1 VINET
6 FDENHISC
14 YHLIVVKI
22 LQKESSLLRKTAEP
36 VSLSTINTPEFK
48 KMLMDMHEAI
58 LSQDDAV
65 AVAAPQIGILKRVFA
80 ISGRVFD
87 NFEIKENP
95 HPDLIFINPEIV
107 KISKD
112 KKVMTEGC
120 LSVRYLYGKIRRAS
134 RATIRAYNEKGQKI
148 ERGASG
154 LLAQIFQ
161 HEVDHLNGVLFID
174 RAKDLQNIPPEK
186 QRSSKKTEHKTED
199 KTVHEHK

>member
-1 VINET
+1 M
-6 FDENHISC
+6 
-14 YHLIVVKI
+14 VKI
-22 LQKESSLLRKTAEP
+22 LQKESPLLRKTAEP
-36 VSLSTINTPEFK
+36 VDLSTINTPEFK
-48 KMLMDMHEAI
+48 KMLSDMHDAMQ
-58 LSQDDAV
+58 SQDDAV
-65 AVAAPQIGILKRVFA
+65 AVAAPQIGILKRLFA

-87 NFEIKENP
+87 NFEKKEKP
-95 HPDLIFINPEIV
+95 HPDLFFINPEII

-161 HEVDHLNGVLFID
+161 HETDHLNGVLFID
-174 RAKDLQNIPPEK
+174 NAKDLQNMPPEN
-186 QRSSKKTEHKTED
+186 QRSHKKH
-199 KTVHEHK
+199 